1 MKWRWHIVG
10 CGKSDTMAERSDD
23 GGCNE
28 VANCDI
34 PCEHLPA
41 VLMICDLM
49 VFAAYSTMLPVGDF
63 TELVY
68 GYMTTKDS
76 FRVGK

>member
-1 MKWRWHIVG
+1 
-10 CGKSDTMAERSDD
+10 MAEENDKEV
-23 GGCNE
+23 CNE
-28 VANCDI
+28 KVNCDI

-41 VLMICDLM
+41 VLKICDLM

-68 GYMTTKDS
+68 KYMTTKDS
-76 FRVGK
+76 FRVSK